1 MTMQFDLKHDNEKC
15 TFIVRRLEATDG
27 KQLIIKDLEL
37 EDPELL
43 FRNSIESEIKR
54 RVMEFFDCN
63 NVTLEID
70 EDTKLKISCVLKCNK
85 EAFEA
90 E

>member
-1 MTMQFDLKHDNEKC
+1 MQFDLKHDNENC
-15 TFIVRRLEATDG
+15 TFIVCRHGATDG
-27 KQLIIKDLEL
+27 KQLTIKDLEL